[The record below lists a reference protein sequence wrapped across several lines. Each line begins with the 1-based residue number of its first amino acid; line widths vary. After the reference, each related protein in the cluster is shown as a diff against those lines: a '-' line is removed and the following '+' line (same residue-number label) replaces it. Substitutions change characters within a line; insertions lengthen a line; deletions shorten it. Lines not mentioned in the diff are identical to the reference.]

1 MQVQVSFGDAI
12 KMAFEKYAQFQGR
25 SSRSEYWFFV
35 LFCYIVELVAGCISV
50 ISVWLSV
57 VASLALF
64 IPQLAIV
71 WRRMHDIGKGGGW
84 YFINLIPLVGPIIF
98 LIWCCK
104 ESEPAANRFGE
115 VPNVVGE

>member
-35 LFCYIVELVAGCISV
+35 LFCYIVGLVAGC

-104 ESEPAANRFGE
+104 ESEPAANRFGD